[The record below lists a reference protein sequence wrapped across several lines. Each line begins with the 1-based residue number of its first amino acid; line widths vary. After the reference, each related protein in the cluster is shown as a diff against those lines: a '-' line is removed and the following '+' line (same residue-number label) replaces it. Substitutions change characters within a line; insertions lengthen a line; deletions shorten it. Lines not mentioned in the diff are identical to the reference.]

1 VAQHRRRDERGVDDV
16 VRARYAQLEFLQ
28 SHPSGR
34 IERTAAVLEGRVHRV
49 RKCCGYGCAMVWR
62 VAELEAI
69 RAGRIDL
76 AFRRW
81 DRPRLLAGTQM
92 RTAVGLVEVLA
103 VDKIAV
109 ERISERQARRAGAGS
124 RDELL
129 ARLAKARA
137 EQPVFRIRL
146 RYAGPDPRV
155 ALRERGELSGDERAE
170 LIARLDR
177 FDRAAPAG
185 PWTRTTLAAIADH
198 PATRAP
204 DVAAQLGRDT
214 APFKRDVR
222 KLKELGLTESLEIG
236 YRLSPRGRALLDGL
250 KD

>member
-1 VAQHRRRDERGVDDV
+1 VAQHGRRDERGVDDV

-34 IERTAAVLEGRVHRV
+34 IERVAAVLEGWVHRV
-49 RKCCGYGCAMVWR
+49 RKCCGYGGAMVWR

-81 DRPRLLAGTQM
+81 DRPRLLAGTRM

-103 VDKIAV
+103 VDEVAI
-109 ERISERQARRAGAGS
+109 ERISERQARRAGVSS
-124 RDELL
+124 RDE
-129 ARLAKARA
+129 
-137 EQPVFRIRL
+137 
-146 RYAGPDPRV
+146 
-155 ALRERGELSGDERAE
+155 
-170 LIARLDR
+170 RLDR
-177 FDRAAPAG
+177 FDRAAAAG
-185 PWTRTTLAAIADH
+185 PWTRRTLAVIAEQ

-204 DVAAQLGRDT
+204 DLAARLGRQT

-222 KLKELGLTESLEIG
+222 KLKELGLTESLEVG
-236 YRLSPRGRALLDGL
+236 YRLSPRGRAWLDGPA
-250 KD
+250 D